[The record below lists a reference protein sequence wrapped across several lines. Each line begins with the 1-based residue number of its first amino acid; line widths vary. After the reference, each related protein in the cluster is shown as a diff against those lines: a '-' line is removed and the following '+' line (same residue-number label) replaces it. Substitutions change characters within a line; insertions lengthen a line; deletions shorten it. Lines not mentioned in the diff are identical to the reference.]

1 MAGPLAFPLSAAEK
15 SVYAFENCWAGIKN
29 LAEISLLNASGRAG
43 RQRKSSACCAGRQRT
58 GRGIQRHDSRVP
70 NRHVMAPLEN

>member
-15 SVYAFENCWAGIKN
+15 SVYASENCWAGIKD
-29 LAEISLLNASGRAG
+29 LVEINLLNASGRAG

-58 GRGIQRHDSRVP
+58 GSGIQRHDPRLP
-70 NRHVMAPLEN
+70 NRHVVAPLEN